1 MFVGSLCDIERYR
14 GLFKSL
20 DVLIDWLADHDP
32 QDLELGSHQILGD
45 KVYANVMEA
54 TTRAPEDAHFETHR
68 RYMDL
73 QIDLAGREAFRVTA
87 GETSPVTP
95 YDEKDDFELVD
106 SDYGIDGN
114 LADGA
119 FALFLAGEPHM
130 PTLVF
135 GEDGP
140 SPVRKVCFKLIVDE
154 LFA

>member
-1 MFVGSLCDIERYR
+1 M
-14 GLFKSL
+14 
-20 DVLIDWLADHDP
+20 
-32 QDLELGSHQILGD
+32 
-45 KVYANVMEA
+45 
-54 TTRAPEDAHFETHR
+54 
-68 RYMDL
+68 
-73 QIDLAGREAFRVTA
+73 TA
-87 GETSPVTP
+87 EETSPVTP

-106 SDYGIDGN
+106 SDNGIDGN